1 MSQEVRERLLN
12 KLQDADHLPSLPV
25 VVTPLIQYL
34 ERPIDT
40 LQVEVVARMISQD
53 ESLAAQCL
61 HLANSPL
68 FGRWTPVETIRGA
81 VVNLGLRRMRE
92 IAMSCY
98 LLQLMP
104 TSCPLDPTLFWE
116 HALGVALASRR
127 FAAEIGFPGPDKAY
141 LAGLLHDFGV
151 IMNFW
156 VAPEDYSKVFA
167 LAKAEQIP
175 LAEAEMKCLG
185 LTHCEVGR
193 VLGGKWQMPRDI
205 LQVVTWHHEPEKAPE
220 QKALVALVSLADL
233 LCRMSGMGYG
243 YAEARQI
250 VFSEQPAFQVLLDA
264 CPDLKKLDWERF
276 TFDMEGYLGEVE
288 RLVKL
293 VYRPI

>member
-1 MSQEVRERLLN
+1 MSQAIRERLLN
-12 KLQDADHLPSLPV
+12 KLQDFDRLPSLPV

-53 ESLAAQCL
+53 QSLAAQCL

-104 TSCPLDPTLFWE
+104 TSCPIDPTLFWE

-156 VAPEDYSKVFA
+156 VAPAECAEVFA
-167 LAKAEQIP
+167 LAREEQIP
-175 LAEAEMKCLG
+175 LHEAEIKCLG
-185 LTHCEVGR
+185 LTHCDVGR
-193 VLGGKWQMPRDI
+193 ALGAKWQMPKDI
-205 LQVVTWHHEPEKAPE
+205 LQVIAWHHEPEKWPE
-220 QKALVALVSLADL
+220 QRAHVALVSL
-233 LCRMSGMGYG
+233 
-243 YAEARQI
+243 
-250 VFSEQPAFQVLLDA
+250 
-264 CPDLKKLDWERF
+264 PD
-276 TFDMEGYLGEVE
+276 
-288 RLVKL
+288 
-293 VYRPI
+293 